1 MFLRTQIKR
10 MYLKGKTCVFVGK
23 LIIQKV
29 NCFEESKL
37 TSKLNSVNYS
47 IEKNNSKTNC
57 KSKINKLSN
66 NINNNVT
73 NKQKPINSNRVIKYK
88 VRRKTIE
95 SGYDNK
101 NDTDIYKID
110 EDVHNKIKVMNIP
123 NHKTNLDRNT
133 SLYH

>member
-1 MFLRTQIKR
+1 MKNKR
-10 MYLKGKTCVFVGK
+10 NINLNIK
-23 LIIQKV
+23 LINNNNYNNVPLMIYNNQS
-29 NCFEESKL
+29 N
-37 TSKLNSVNYS
+37 KLNCVYYS
-47 IEKNNSKTNC
+47 IEKNNSKTKC
-57 KSKINKLSN
+57 KSKINKVSN

-95 SGYDNK
+95 NGYDNK